1 MPEAWKGRYPYQV
14 RVKILDEIIKIPHAD
29 KILKKF
35 EVRRN
40 TPLYGKKLLDFLDLF
55 IPNTP
60 LLDSIE
66 PKNNETIRL
75 ILKEKEKVKKHLN
88 EKDIEDEIPLIESTT
103 LISRDKA
110 MVLLPKGITNILE
123 LHLH

>member
-1 MPEAWKGRYPYQV
+1 
-14 RVKILDEIIKIPHAD
+14 L
-29 KILKKF
+29 
-35 EVRRN
+35 N
-40 TPLYGKKLLDFLDLF
+40 FLDPF
-55 IPNTP
+55 IPNTT

-66 PKNNETIRL
+66 LKNNETIRL

-88 EKDIEDEIPLIESTT
+88 EKDIEDEIPLVESTT

-110 MVLLPKGITNILE
+110 MVLLPKGITNIPE